1 LQQAHSAQPSLQH
14 AALSLLQ
21 QPQHL
26 SPAMRE
32 MLPASSVVNNPNV
45 IITFF
50 IAVLLFCLVPTS
62 KLCCDRREISDPENT
77 EAQVGS
83 GRIRPAR

>member
-1 LQQAHSAQPSLQH
+1 LQQAQSAQPSLQQ

-32 MLPASSVVNNPNV
+32 MLLANSVVNPNV

-50 IAVLLFCLVPTS
+50 IAALLF
-62 KLCCDRREISDPENT
+62 
-77 EAQVGS
+77 
-83 GRIRPAR
+83 